1 MIVGLIGPRW
11 AGKGEVARYL
21 AQQEWFESFESF
33 QDLKKAQGLER
44 GWTKGTRLVIRRISK
59 EDAILISKRPY
70 CLVVAVDSPLLTRFR
85 RSERDDLELFQQES
99 DAELYGE
106 RGIAEV
112 MTSTRVQILNSG
124 TREQLWAQTKSLQ
137 IGDEGHLRPNWDSY
151 FLAIAELL
159 SKRTN
164 CMRKKSATV
173 IVRDTR
179 IVSTGYSG
187 TPSRFLNC
195 IEGGC
200 TKCAAQPSSAD
211 PLDQCICLCAEESA
225 ILEAGRGRCLGAT
238 IYVKH
243 FPCLSCSKKIRQAG
257 IVRVVYLNDVGMD
270 VVAAS
275 FLTAANVNVEKHV
288 MIGMLNT
295 FYQGQ

>member
-33 QDLKKAQGLER
+33 EDLEKAQGIER
-44 GWTKGTRLVIRRISK
+44 GWHKGTRLVIRKISK
-59 EDAILISKRPY
+59 EDATRLSKRPY
-70 CLVVAVDSPLLTRFR
+70 CLVVAVDSPLLDRFR

-99 DAELYGE
+99 DAELYGD
-106 RGIAEV
+106 RGLAEF
-112 MTSTRVQILNSG
+112 MTSTSVQILNSG
-124 TREQLWAQTKSLQ
+124 TLEQLRAQTKSLQ
-137 IGDEGHLRPNWDSY
+137 IGDVGHLRPSWDSY

-200 TKCAAQPSSAD
+200 TKCGAEPSSAD

-257 IVRVVYLNDVGMD
+257 IVRVAYRDDAEMD
-270 VVAAS
+270 MVAAS
-275 FLTAANVNVEKHV
+275 FLTAANVSVEKHV
-288 MIGMLNT
+288 MVGMLDT
-295 FYQGQ
+295 AYHSQ